1 MKGCARSGEGSVEP
15 LQPDKLIP
23 ESEQEKARVA
33 GEEALKQKGAISME
47 FFVKALLK
55 EENARRESKHRIEL
69 DAGDPSNRINAG
81 IGAQIESR
89 NSNVI

>member
-1 MKGCARSGEGSVEP
+1 M
-15 LQPDKLIP
+15 IP

-33 GEEALKQKGAISME
+33 GEEALKQKGAVSME

-89 NSNVI
+89 NSNMI